1 MRRDAGTGTGAWGRS
16 RPWVLRSREIRPRE
30 VRTRGVRSR
39 GDRERGAVT
48 AELAVA
54 LPAVVL
60 VLVVV
65 LTLAAAAGAQ
75 MRSADAARAAARA
88 AAIGE
93 DDATVR
99 STALRVAGDGAT
111 VGVVRGDPWVE
122 VRVTT
127 PVIGGW
133 LSSSP
138 LRASG
143 EAVAWVEP

>member
-1 MRRDAGTGTGAWGRS
+1 MRRDAGAENRRLRGR
-16 RPWVLRSREIRPRE
+16 
-30 VRTRGVRSR
+30 VRQG
-39 GDRERGAVT
+39 GERGAVT

-88 AAIGE
+88 VAIGE
-93 DDATVR
+93 DDAT
-99 STALRVAGDGAT
+99 ALRVAGADAT
-111 VGVVRGDPWVE
+111 VGVLRGDPWVE
-122 VRVTT
+122 VHVTT
-127 PVIGGW
+127 PVVGGW
-133 LSSSP
+133 LAGSP

-143 EAVAWVEP
+143 AAVAWAEP